1 MTEEEFNEKVK
12 QGKDPNFLRKI
23 SNLFSSPVI
32 AIQLTTKQPHQ
43 EKEPPTSGTQQRDGS
58 EPENKE

>member
-32 AIQLTTKQPHQ
+32 AIQLTTKQSNQ
-43 EKEPPTSGTQQRDGS
+43 EKEQPKSDTHQRDGS